1 MVTETTKPRVLS
13 TKPLLHTYTR
23 CCAQIENTYCLF
35 RHRKLKKYGGKEA
48 LFGLN
53 LILDGEPGKISV
65 GDQIMG

>member
-1 MVTETTKPRVLS
+1 
-13 TKPLLHTYTR
+13 
-23 CCAQIENTYCLF
+23 LF